1 MYQED
6 YLLRQ
11 INQLARALG
20 KLLFDFMGIKN
31 SGKIEEFYQTANETL
46 KAEIDYN
53 LSELLHIPNDQFVT
67 TLIRKE
73 GFNHTNLNTLAD
85 LFFEMGL
92 QLSEIDAFKYFEKAL
107 TLYLYLENHDS
118 TYSFERREKIES
130 ILNKLTKKWNADT
143 TDAKA

>member
-20 KLLFDFMGIKN
+20 KLLFDFLGIKN
-31 SGKIEEFYQTANETL
+31 IGQIEDFYETANETL

-53 LSELLHIPNDQFVT
+53 LTELLNIPNDQFVT
-67 TLIRKE
+67 ILIRKE
-73 GFNHTNLNTLAD
+73 GFNHANLDTLAE

-92 QLSEIDAFKYFEKAL
+92 QLSEIEALKYFEKAL

-118 TYSFERREKIES
+118 TYSFERREKIEEIQKRMGNS
-130 ILNKLTKKWNADT
+130 K
-143 TDAKA
+143 

>member
-31 SGKIEEFYQTANETL
+31 SGQIEDFYQSANETL

-53 LSELLHIPNDQFVT
+53 LTELLNIPNDQFVT

-73 GFNHTNLNTLAD
+73 GFNHTNLDTLAE

-92 QLSEIDAFKYFEKAL
+92 QLSEIEALKYLEKAL
-107 TLYLYLENHDS
+107 TVYLYLENHDV
-118 TYSFERREKIES
+118 TYSFERREKIEEIQKRMGNS
-130 ILNKLTKKWNADT
+130 K
-143 TDAKA
+143 